1 MTELREHHTLHTRV
15 VAAPADTVYTLVADV
30 TRWPVIFEPTVHV
43 RHLERGDGTER
54 FHLWALVNGEVKNW
68 VSRRTL
74 DPRER
79 TVTFRQERGQSPFAS
94 MGGRWRFAPQP
105 DGRTMV
111 SLTHDFTTLG
121 QEAGAWVTEG
131 VNRNSERELAALA
144 RIAELPHAIDELVF
158 SFTDRIELSGA
169 AADAY
174 AFVDRADAW
183 PRRLPHVRRVR
194 LRVDPPGVQDMEME
208 TVTAD
213 GGAHTTRSVRLCFPD
228 SSIVY
233 KQLVPPALLL
243 GHSGAWEFTPDG
255 AGGAV
260 AVARHTVA
268 VDPAAVPKVLGEGRT
283 LAEARAY
290 LREALGANSRTTLT
304 HAAAY
309 AGANAAALAPG
320 SPPREGTP

>member
-15 VAAPADTVYTLVADV
+15 VAAPADTVYQLVADV
-30 TRWPVIFEPTVHV
+30 TRWPVIFEPTLHV
-43 RHLERGDGTER
+43 RHLERDGDNER
-54 FHLWALVNGEVKNW
+54 FRLWALVNGEVKDW
-68 VSRRTL
+68 TSRRVL
-74 DPRER
+74 DPEGR
-79 TVTFRQERGQSPFAS
+79 TVSFRQEHSRPPFAS
-94 MGGRWRFAPQP
+94 MGGQWRFAPQR

-111 SLTHDFTTLG
+111 SLTHDFTVPG
-121 QEAGAWVTEG
+121 QEAGAWATEG

-144 RIAELPHAIDELVF
+144 RIAELPHAIDDLVF
-158 SFTDRIELSGA
+158 SFTDRLELSGA

-183 PRRLPHVRRVR
+183 PERLPHVRRVR
-194 LRVDPPGVQDMEME
+194 LREDPPGVQDMEMD

-213 GGAHTTRSVRLCFPD
+213 GSAHTTRSVRLCFPD

-233 KQLVPPALLL
+233 KQLVPPALLF

-283 LAEARAY
+283 LADARAY
-290 LREALGANSRTTLT
+290 LRAALGANSRTTLG
-304 HAAAY
+304 HAAAH
-309 AGANAAALAPG
+309 AGANASALAPG
-320 SPPREGTP
+320 GPPHEGTR